1 MKRVSEKRLV
11 RIKQNAFNQ
20 GGMRRAFFFEDKVRS
35 LCNSA
40 LPIAYRR
47 FLCAEYTRPTARF
60 VAKASFD
67 MEENTE
73 SDLLEDVY
81 SQIVAKEFASKFM
94 VCDLC

>member
-1 MKRVSEKRLV
+1 
-11 RIKQNAFNQ
+11 
-20 GGMRRAFFFEDKVRS
+20 
-35 LCNSA
+35 
-40 LPIAYRR
+40 
-47 FLCAEYTRPTARF
+47 
-60 VAKASFD
+60 